1 MRAGKSNAR
10 GAGERMARTVALVLA
25 GGRGSRVG
33 GDIPKQYRNI
43 AGIPMIRRTL
53 SRFDDHPNVDN
64 VRAVIHPDD
73 MALYRD
79 AIGTMDLP
87 GPILGGETRQE
98 SGYNGLKGIE
108 NLSPEYV
115 LIQDAARP
123 FTGVETIDRVLQ
135 ALQSAPAALAAMPVT
150 DTIKRADSQ
159 NRVTGTV
166 DRSGLWRAQTPQGF
180 RFGEILAAHVAC
192 KGRVMTDDAAIAEA
206 DGLDV
211 TMVEGDEENFKV
223 TTEADLVRAERIA
236 RQQEGMIGGGEIR
249 VATGFDV
256 HRFEDGDSVTL
267 CGIKIPHSHGLRGHS
282 DADAGLHALTD
293 AILGTLAAGD
303 IGDHF
308 PPSDPQWRNVD
319 SAVFLNHAVDMLNS
333 RGGAIL
339 HLDVTLICESPK
351 IGPHRDAMRDRVAGL
366 CGLDPSRVSIKAT
379 TTERLGFT
387 GRGEGIAA
395 QAAATVRL

>member
-1 MRAGKSNAR
+1 
-10 GAGERMARTVALVLA
+10 MAKTVALVLA

-53 SRFDDHPNVDN
+53 SRFAHHPNVDD

-73 MALYRD
+73 MALYRN
-79 AIGTMDLP
+79 AVGAMELP
-87 GPILGGETRQE
+87 DPILGGKTRQK
-98 SGYNGLKGIE
+98 SGYNGLKNIE
-108 NLSPEYV
+108 NLSPDYV

-123 FTGVETIDRVLQ
+123 FTGAETIDRVLQ
-135 ALQSAPAALAAMPVT
+135 ALQSAPAALAAMPIT
-150 DTIKRADSQ
+150 DTIKRADTQ

-180 RFGEILAAHVAC
+180 RFGDILAAHVAC
-192 KGRVMTDDAAIAEA
+192 KGREMTDDAAIAEA
-206 DGLDV
+206 GGLNV

-223 TTEADLVRAERIA
+223 TTEADLARAEQIV
-236 RQQEGMIGGGEIR
+236 RQQEGLPPDGDIR

-256 HRFEDGDSVTL
+256 HRFEDGNSVTL
-267 CGIKIPHSHGLRGHS
+267 CGVKIPHSHGLRGHS

-308 PPSDPQWRNVD
+308 PPGDPQWRNVD
-319 SAVFLNHAVDMLNS
+319 SAVFLHHAVEMVKS

-351 IGPHRDAMRDRVAGL
+351 IGPHRDAMRDRVAYL
-366 CGLDPSRVSIKAT
+366 CGLDAARVSIKAT
-379 TTERLGFT
+379 TTEQLGFT

>member
-1 MRAGKSNAR
+1 
-10 GAGERMARTVALVLA
+10 MAKTVALVLA

-33 GDIPKQYRNI
+33 GDVPKQYRTI

-53 SRFDDHPNVDN
+53 SRFADHPQVDE

-73 MALYRD
+73 AALYRA
-79 AIGTMDLP
+79 AIGEMALP
-87 GPILGGETRQE
+87 DPILGGETRQE
-98 SGYNGLKGIE
+98 SGYNGLNNIKQ
-108 NLSPEYV
+108 LSPKYV
-115 LIQDAARP
+115 LMQDAARP
-123 FTGVETIDRVLQ
+123 FTGADTIDRVLR
-135 ALQSAPAALAAMPVT
+135 ALESSPGALAAMPVT
-150 DTIKRADSQ
+150 DTIKRADAQ

-180 RFGEILAAHVAC
+180 RFGDIVAAHEAC
-192 KGRVMTDDAAIAEA
+192 KGREMTDDAAIAEA
-206 DGLDV
+206 GGLTV
-211 TMVEGDEENFKV
+211 TMVAGDEENIKV
-223 TTEADLVRAERIA
+223 TTEADLTRAEQIA
-236 RQQEGMIGGGEIR
+236 RRQAGLAPAGDIR

-256 HRFEDGDSVTL
+256 HRFESGDKVTL
-267 CGIKIPHSHGLRGHS
+267 CGIIIPNTHGLRGHS

-319 SAVFLNHAVDMLNS
+319 SAVFLTRAVEMVGA

-339 HLDVTLICESPK
+339 HLDVTLICERPK
-351 IGPHRDAMRDRVAGL
+351 IGPHRGAMRDRVAGL
-366 CGLDPSRVSIKAT
+366 CGVDPARVSVKAT
-379 TTERLGFT
+379 TTEKLGFT

-395 QAAATVRL
+395 QATATVRL

>member
-1 MRAGKSNAR
+1 
-10 GAGERMARTVALVLA
+10 MAKTVALVLA

-53 SRFDDHPNVDN
+53 ARFSQHPQVDV

-73 MALYRD
+73 QALYRD

-87 GPILGGETRQE
+87 TPIFGGETRQE
-98 SGYNGLKGIE
+98 SGYNGLKKIE
-108 NLSPEYV
+108 KLAPDFV

-123 FTGVETIDRVLQ
+123 FTGFETIDRVLQ
-135 ALQSAPAALAAMPVT
+135 ALETSPAALAAMPVT
-150 DTIKRADSQ
+150 DTLKRADGQ

-180 RFGEILAAHVAC
+180 QFGQILAAHEAC
-192 KGRVMTDDAAIAEA
+192 KGRELTDDAAIAEA
-206 DGLDV
+206 GGLDV

-223 TTEADLVRAERIA
+223 TTEADLTRAERMA
-236 RQQEGMIGGGEIR
+236 RQQEGLPPGGDIR
-249 VATGFDV
+249 VGTGFDV
-256 HRFEDGDSVTL
+256 HRFEAGDTVTL
-267 CGIKIPHSHGLRGHS
+267 CGVHVPHTHGLRGHS
-282 DADAGLHALTD
+282 DADVGLHALTD

-308 PPSDPQWRNVD
+308 PPSDPQWRNVE
-319 SAVFLNHAVDMLNS
+319 SSVFLNHAVDLVGA

-351 IGPHRDAMRDRVAGL
+351 IGPHRDAMRDRVAEL
-366 CGLDPSRVSIKAT
+366 CGIDPSRVSVKAT
-379 TTERLGFT
+379 TTEQLGFT

-395 QAAATVRL
+395 QATATVRL